1 LLLNFTKTYYM
12 KLPYEVLSE
21 VAGYGLSLLERVA
34 WDFCEKPQALPAV
47 YVISDAIL
55 LMLVSV

>member
-1 LLLNFTKTYYM
+1 M